1 MLDLVAMAADDSALA
16 EDLQVEE
23 VLQFSI
29 QSEDVCAVCKQ
40 VIRSL
45 EASWKPENCDH
56 VICIACFCQYA
67 PETEATAL
75 PRCAVASCDSLR
87 NTETHQGISVPQS
100 TLISIEDM
108 DQKGKKP
115 LDSTLQELA
124 CSLARKRS

>member
-23 VLQFSI
+23 VLRFSI

-67 PETEATAL
+67 PETEATGL

-87 NTETHQGISVPQS
+87 NTETHQG

-108 DQKGKKP
+108 DHKGKKP